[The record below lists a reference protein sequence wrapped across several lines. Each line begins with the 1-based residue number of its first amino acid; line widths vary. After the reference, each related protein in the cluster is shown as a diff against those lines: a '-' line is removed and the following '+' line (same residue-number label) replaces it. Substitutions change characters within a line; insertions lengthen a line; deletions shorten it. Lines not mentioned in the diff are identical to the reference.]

1 MADYNY
7 HRPDI
12 VGFEW
17 APIKNA
23 AYQPDPVIE
32 RGYEF
37 SVPVTGGAIVPRRGL
52 YFVDQV
58 PVGHTI
64 TQIPIVSVYR
74 KDQLFYGKIVSTQ
87 TYDIQAAVS
96 TGDGNFNGG
105 TGVQCLSNPSDNR
118 FYEFGTSPP
127 DSGTLTMQFS
137 MSAVVGTIT
146 NVSLVY
152 AASGD
157 LTRLGSS
164 PNNLFTGI
172 SKVGGSTALYG
183 TGILEGGTNFFGD
196 DTIRYGRISFG
207 DVDPHGP
214 YTATNVITTNERIP
228 WNSGNVQLFRSASSP
243 QYEVSFSWTN
253 TTAGLCKLHYAALE
267 VTSVGPAGAPI
278 LSGGLG
284 VGSNNVGLANAYA
297 EDANYVNLFAF
308 SYPAVT
314 GVALPPTDYVVTMK
328 LGDVGDMRS
337 SALAPLALAAPNTRP
352 FVNAIRE
359 LYGEPPIRGVEI
371 TRPQTANERF
381 VVESSHIIPTV
392 AITTTG
398 SPTLAYAECHGYED
412 SSTAVNFSVFS
423 NIAQNFQSVNYYG
436 ALEYRWFRFY
446 ARRVDGTPCTGMRLF
461 VTGVGVVGEITGE
474 EFDALPEIVDGW
486 REVDLRLNVP
496 VTLDSS
502 GTLRNFRIDYEP
514 STVGSFFNEV
524 GLQVLA
530 AGSDGVVL
538 QPATYQPNVS
548 NVTAADITFLF
559 STDPPTVTGLAVI
572 PNSFPITGIG
582 LECAT
587 PPGCIPT
594 GVPYNHVTWSIP
606 NFQTS
611 IFDSFDRTLASSWG
625 NANTGQLWTN
635 TGGAAS
641 DYSVTGSAGLHTI
654 TSTNVA
660 RHSTIGP
667 STLRDFDVTTVV
679 RMPSSVA
686 VTGAPWSNSVLGR
699 FTDVNN
705 NYRFQAEITTDED
718 TFNISIIRRS
728 GGSDTVLRT
737 GIIDTGYP
745 LTSTTEVQE
754 LAIRVSAQGPVL
766 RMKIWD
772 ANDQP
777 EPNTWQ
783 LIAVDSTFTAGQVG
797 VRTIV
802 NTGSLAPLPLVF
814 RYTMFWCS
822 PLLDNFGYY
831 EVQRS
836 DDYTDWETILTATSP
851 GVTGF
856 VDTEARVGVRSDYR
870 IRQVNV
876 HHFTGPWS
884 VTVTGVAPNPAS
896 TLSGDSSGHELLL
909 FSTNTDQSGRQV
921 LAYEQV
927 WESNPSNEMTYFEG
941 NGMVQFQQM
950 YDRNYQVAFHGTE
963 RGGAQFTRMVLVQN
977 AAVSPPVLE
986 RAFMSLRDLAWA
998 SVPYV
1003 CVRTSNADRWYSAV
1017 EVPTG
1022 TISRKRR
1029 LQLVQVRVTEVS
1041 DTPYAIDP
1049 PLPYADTL
1057 RSELPCRA
1065 QVLDS

>member
-1 MADYNY
+1 MADYNF

-17 APIKNA
+17 VPIKNA
-23 AYQPDPVIE
+23 AYQPDPIIE

-37 SVPVTGGAIVPRRGL
+37 TVPVTGGAIVPRRGL

-64 TQIPIVSVYR
+64 TQIPVVSVYR
-74 KDQLFYGKIVSTQ
+74 KDQLFYGKTVTSEVVSVNS
-87 TYDIQAAVS
+87 AVS
-96 TGDGNFNGG
+96 TGDGSFVNG
-105 TGVQCLSNPSDNR
+105 TGVECMNNPSDNR
-118 FYEFGTSPP
+118 FYQFGSSAP
-127 DSGTLTMQFS
+127 DSGTLTLRFAMPP
-137 MSAVVGTIT
+137 VLGTII

-157 LTRLGSS
+157 LTRLGTS
-164 PNNLFTGI
+164 PNSLFTGI
-172 SKVGGSTALYG
+172 SKVGGSVAAYG
-183 TGILEGGTNFFGD
+183 TGILEGGTSFFGD

-214 YTATNVITTNERIP
+214 YSATNVTTTNERIP
-228 WNSGNVQLFRSASSP
+228 WNTDNLNNFSGGSTP
-243 QYEVSFSWTN
+243 YEVTFTWNNS
-253 TTAGLCKLHYAALE
+253 TAGLCKLHYAALE
-267 VTSVGPAGAPI
+267 ITSVGPQGAPI
-278 LSGGLG
+278 LAGGLG
-284 VGSNNVGLANAYA
+284 VGSNNVGTANAYV
-297 EDANYVNLFAF
+297 EDANYVNLFGF
-308 SYPAVT
+308 TYPAVT
-314 GVALPPTDYVVTMK
+314 GGALTPGDYVVTLK
-328 LGDVGDMRS
+328 LGDVGDLRS
-337 SALAPLALAAPNTRP
+337 FLLVPFALAAPNTRP
-352 FVNAIRE
+352 YVNAIRE
-359 LYGEPPIRGVEI
+359 LYGEPPIRGVQI
-371 TRPQTANERF
+371 TRPQTANERYL
-381 VVESSHIIPTV
+381 VESSRIIPTV

-398 SPTLAYAECHGYED
+398 APTLAYAECHGYED
-412 SSTAVNFSVFS
+412 SSTMVNFSVFS
-423 NIAQNFQSVNYYG
+423 SISQNFQSVNYYG
-436 ALEYRWFRFY
+436 PLEYRWFRFY
-446 ARRVDGTPCTGMRLF
+446 ARRVDGTQCTGMSLF
-461 VTGVGVVGEITGE
+461 VTGIGTVGTISGED
-474 EFDALPEIVDGW
+474 FDALPEIVDGW
-486 REVDLRLNVP
+486 REVNLRLDVP
-496 VTLDSS
+496 VSMDST

-514 STVGSFFNEV
+514 ATAGAFFNEV

-530 AGSDGVVL
+530 ASSDSAL
-538 QPATYQPNVS
+538 QPATYEPNVA
-548 NVTAADITFLF
+548 NVTTADITFLF
-559 STDPPTVTGLAVI
+559 STDPPLVTGVAVT

-582 LECAT
+582 IDCTT
-587 PPGCIPT
+587 PSGCIPT

-611 IFDSFDRTLASSWG
+611 IFDSFDRTLVSSWG

-641 DYSVTGSAGLHTI
+641 DYSVTRSAGLHTI
-654 TSTNVA
+654 TSNNVA

-667 STLRDFDVTTVV
+667 STLRDFDITTVV
-679 RMPSSVA
+679 HMPPGVA
-686 VTGAPWSNSVLGR
+686 VTGAPWSTSVLGR
-699 FTDVNN
+699 FTDVSN
-705 NYRFQAEITTDED
+705 NYRFQAEITTNED
-718 TFNISIIRRS
+718 AFNISIIRRS
-728 GGSDTVLRT
+728 GGVDTVLRT
-737 GIIDTGYP
+737 GLTDTNYVF
-745 LTSTTEVQE
+745 TSATSVQE
-754 LAIRVSAQGPVL
+754 IAIRVSAQGPVL
-766 RMKIWD
+766 RMKMWD

-777 EPNTWQ
+777 EPNVWQ

-797 VRTIV
+797 VRTIA
-802 NTGSLAPLPLVF
+802 NTGNLAPLPLIF
-814 RYTMFWCS
+814 RYSMFWCS

-876 HHFTGPWS
+876 HQFTGPWS
-884 VTVTGVAPNPAS
+884 VTVTGTAPNTAS
-896 TLSGDSSGHELLL
+896 SLAGDVTGHELLL

-941 NGMVQFQQM
+941 GGMVQFQRM
-950 YDRNYQVAFHGTE
+950 YDRDYQVAFHGTE
-963 RGGAQFTRMVLVQN
+963 RGGVQFTRMVLVQN

-986 RAFMSLRDLAWA
+986 RAFVSLRDLAWA

-1003 CVRTSNADRWYSAV
+1003 CVRTSNGDRWYAAV

-1029 LQLVQVRVTEVS
+1029 LQLVQVRVTEVAG
-1041 DTPYAIDP
+1041 TPYAIDP
-1049 PLPYADTL
+1049 PLPFEQTL

-1065 QVLDS
+1065 QAVTS